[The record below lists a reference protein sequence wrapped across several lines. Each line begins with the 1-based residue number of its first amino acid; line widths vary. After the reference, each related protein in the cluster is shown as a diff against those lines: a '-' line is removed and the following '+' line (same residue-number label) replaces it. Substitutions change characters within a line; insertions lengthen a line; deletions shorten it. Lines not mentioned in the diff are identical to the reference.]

1 MNARK
6 QKNLNSFLKKNL
18 TFELTKKYMPFQL
31 FEFSAQ
37 FMIGTFLIKL
47 IQFEKNWILRYF
59 FYFAEKSEN

>member
-1 MNARK
+1 
-6 QKNLNSFLKKNL
+6 
-18 TFELTKKYMPFQL
+18 MPFQL